1 MPFDFWSCS
10 DSYKPGDKI
19 AVHTNTV
26 DMSFQK
32 EREEKQMKAHAAA
45 AKLREVLKRTFAVDF
60 DETT

>member
-1 MPFDFWSCS
+1 
-10 DSYKPGDKI
+10 
-19 AVHTNTV
+19 
-26 DMSFQK
+26 MSFQK